1 MAKVTGPLMSM
12 DASGQL
18 GKALVF
24 AKWKGQ
30 NYVRQY
36 VIPMNPNTADQAAI
50 RDIVAQASVA
60 WKNSATVGAT
70 PVNAAYKLAY
80 NEAAAGSGMSGFNLF
95 IKESIALNGGI
106 AFTGTLEVPTVPGDV
121 TPGA

>member
-36 VIPMNPNTADQAAI
+36 VIPMNPNTTEQANV
-50 RDIVAQASVA
+50 RGIVGDASVA
-60 WKNSATVGAT
+60 WKNSAVVGAT
-70 PVNAAYKLAY
+70 TINPAYKLAY
-80 NEAAAGSGMSGFNLF
+80 NTAAAGSGMSGFNLF
-95 IKESIALNGGI
+95 IKECIALNGGI
-106 AFTGTLEVPTVPGDV
+106 TYDGSLELPTAPGDV

>member
-1 MAKVTGPLMSM
+1 MSM

-36 VIPMNPNTADQAAI
+36 VIPMNPNTEDQAAI
-50 RDIVAQASVA
+50 RDIVAKASVA

-70 PVNAAYKLAY
+70 PVNSAYKLAY